1 MNEATSNSKA
11 FAQRRNLSTKWKGFL
26 LSGRFLQVIYPMYS
40 VVAQYRKYAKKLIP
54 FSIKKKKTPKQPD
67 GQQVHENMFFI
78 TLQGGK
84 CKSKPQ

>member
-1 MNEATSNSKA
+1 
-11 FAQRRNLSTKWKGFL
+11 
-26 LSGRFLQVIYPMYS
+26 MYS